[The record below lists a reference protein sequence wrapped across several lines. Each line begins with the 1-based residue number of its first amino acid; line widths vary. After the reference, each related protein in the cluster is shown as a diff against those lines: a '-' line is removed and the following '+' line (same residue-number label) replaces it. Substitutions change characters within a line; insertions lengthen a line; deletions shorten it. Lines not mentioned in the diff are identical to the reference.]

1 MQKKLNE
8 NFYLTTQQEIRRLA
22 LKSTKMSYGELRNDF
37 NFIQEKV
44 FWSNWGLQGNL
55 TKKALIEYL
64 DILQRKINKQKK
76 GCNFFWLY
84 LFDKQV
90 KESRKQMHKIYNMD
104 FKER

>member
-8 NFYLTTQQEIRRLA
+8 NFYLIIQKEIRNLA
-22 LKSTKMSYGELRNDF
+22 LKSSKLSYGELMNEF
-37 NFIQEKV
+37 NLIRDKV

-64 DILQRKINKQKK
+64 DILYKKINKQSK
-76 GCNFFWLY
+76 GFKFLGLY

-90 KESRKQMHKIYNMD
+90 KECRKKMQERYIMD
-104 FKER
+104 FKE